1 MNNSTPV
8 SRIPQPASRFK
19 KVAVLMGGPSAEAEV
34 SLRSGAAVSGA
45 LRAAG
50 YAVDEVN
57 PRDGE
62 LHFAADVEAVFIALH
77 GAFGEDGVVQQK
89 LCAMGMPY
97 IGSGAEA
104 SRKSLDKLQS
114 KQVFTAAGIPTAA
127 YEVLTAPAP
136 HALPLPLVVKPASE
150 GSSIGLHCV
159 RHEADWDAALR
170 DALAH
175 GNPVLVEKYIPGREL
190 TVGLLGED
198 ALPVVEIR
206 APDGWYDYGAKYT
219 KGRTE
224 YLVPAPLT
232 AEQTARCQELGRR
245 VFHALGCRDLGRVD
259 LRLTPEDELFVLE
272 MNTIPGFTETSLLP
286 KAAAAAG
293 VGFVELCDRIM
304 QRAAVH

>member
-1 MNNSTPV
+1 
-8 SRIPQPASRFK
+8 
-19 KVAVLMGGPSAEAEV
+19 MGGPSAEAEV
-34 SLRSGAAVSGA
+34 SLRSGAAIAGA
-45 LRAAG
+45 LRTTG
-50 YAVDEVN
+50 YLVDEVN
-57 PRDGE
+57 PKDGH
-62 LHFAADVEAVFIALH
+62 LRFASDVEAVFIALH
-77 GAFGEDGVVQQK
+77 GTFGEDGVVQQK
-89 LCAMGMPY
+89 LCAMNMPY

-104 SRKSLDKLQS
+104 SRQSFDKLAS
-114 KQVFTAAGIPTAA
+114 KRVFATARIPTPDFAVFTAPG
-127 YEVLTAPAP
+127 P
-136 HALPLPLVVKPASE
+136 HTLPLPLVVKPASE

-159 RHEADWDAALR
+159 RAEADWDGALR

-190 TVGLLGED
+190 TVGILGEE
-198 ALPVVEIR
+198 ALPVVEIC

-224 YLVPAPLT
+224 YHVPAPLT
-232 AEQTARCQELGRR
+232 AEQATRCQELALR

-259 LRLTPEDELFVLE
+259 LRMTPAGELFVLE

-293 VGFVELCDRIM
+293 IPFAALCDRIM

>member
-1 MNNSTPV
+1 MPKK
-8 SRIPQPASRFK
+8 FK

-34 SLRSGAAVSGA
+34 SLRSGAAIAGA
-45 LRAAG
+45 LRTAG
-50 YAVDEVN
+50 YIVDEVN
-57 PRDGE
+57 PQDGE
-62 LHFAADVEAVFIALH
+62 LKFAADVEAVFIALH
-77 GAFGEDGVVQQK
+77 GAFGEDGVVQGK
-89 LCAMGMPY
+89 LRALNMPY

-104 SRKSLDKLQS
+104 SRRSLDKLES
-114 KQVFTAAGIPTAA
+114 KRVFVAEKIPTPDF
-127 YEVLTAPAP
+127 EVLTAPTA
-136 HALPLPLVVKPASE
+136 HQLPLPLVVKPASE

-159 RHEADWDAALR
+159 RNEADWDGALR

-190 TVGLLGED
+190 TVGILGDE

-206 APDGWYDYGAKYT
+206 APDGWYDFGAKYT

-232 AEQTARCQELGRR
+232 AEQTARAQELGLR
-245 VFHALGCRDLGRVD
+245 VFRALGCRDLGRVD
-259 LRLTPEDELFVLE
+259 VRLSPEGEMFVLE

-293 VGFVELCDRIM
+293 ISFVELCDRIM
-304 QRAAVH
+304 QRASVH

>member
-1 MNNSTPV
+1 MA
-8 SRIPQPASRFK
+8 RKFK

-34 SLRSGAAVSGA
+34 SLRSGAAIAKA
-45 LRAAG
+45 LRSAD
-50 YAVDEVN
+50 YLVEEVN
-57 PRDGE
+57 PQEGE
-62 LHFAADVEAVFIALH
+62 LKFAGDVEAVFIALH
-77 GAFGEDGVVQQK
+77 GTFGEDGAVQRR
-89 LCAMGMPY
+89 LRALNLPY

-104 SRKSLDKLQS
+104 SRKSFDKLES
-114 KQVFTAAGIPTAA
+114 KRVFAAAQIPTPD
-127 YEVLTAPAP
+127 YEVLTALRP
-136 HALPLPLVVKPASE
+136 HTLPLPLVVKPASE

-159 RHEADWDAALR
+159 RHESDWERALR

-190 TVGLLGED
+190 TVGLLGEE

-219 KGRTE
+219 KGLTE

-232 AEQTARCQELGRR
+232 AEQAARAQDLARR
-245 VFHALGCRDLGRVD
+245 VFQALDCRDLGRVD
-259 LRLTPEDELFVLE
+259 LRLSPENELFVLE

-293 VGFVELCDRIM
+293 INFVELCDRIM
-304 QRAAVH
+304 RRASVH

>member
-1 MNNSTPV
+1 MKKK
-8 SRIPQPASRFK
+8 FK

-34 SLRSGAAVSGA
+34 SLRSGAAVAGA
-45 LRAAG
+45 LRVAG

-57 PRDGE
+57 PKTGK
-62 LHFAADVEAVFIALH
+62 LKFAADVEAVFIALH
-77 GAFGEDGVVQQK
+77 GAFGEDGVVQQQ
-89 LCAMGMPY
+89 LCALKMPY

-104 SRKSLDKLQS
+104 SRRSLDKLLS
-114 KQVFTAAGIPTAA
+114 KRVFEAAGIPTAE
-127 YEVLTAPAP
+127 YEVLTAPGP
-136 HALPLPLVVKPASE
+136 HRLPLPLVIKPASE

-159 RHEADWDAALR
+159 RRKANWDEALR

-198 ALPVVEIR
+198 PLPVVEIR
-206 APDGWYDYGAKYT
+206 APQGWYDYRAKYT
-219 KGRTE
+219 KGCTE

-232 AEQTARCQELGRR
+232 AKQTARAQELAQR

-259 LRLTPEDELFVLE
+259 LRLTPGNQLFVLE

-293 VGFVELCDRIM
+293 ISFVELCDRIM
-304 QRAAVH
+304 RRASVH

>member
-1 MNNSTPV
+1 MGKK
-8 SRIPQPASRFK
+8 FK

-34 SLRSGAAVSGA
+34 SLRSGAAISKA
-45 LRAAG
+45 LRMAG
-50 YAVDEVN
+50 YSVDEVN
-57 PRDGE
+57 PKDGV
-62 LHFAADVEAVFIALH
+62 LKFAADVEAVFIALH

-89 LCAMGMPY
+89 LCAMNMPY

-104 SRKSLDKLQS
+104 SRKSLDKLAS
-114 KQVFTAAGIPTAA
+114 KRVFAEAKIPTAA
-127 YEVLTAPAP
+127 YEVLTAPGP
-136 HALPLPLVVKPASE
+136 HKLPLPLVVKPASE

-159 RHEADWDAALR
+159 RHEGDWDAAAR

-190 TVGLLGED
+190 TVGILGED
-198 ALPVVEIR
+198 ALPVVEIC

-224 YLVPAPLT
+224 YHVPAALT
-232 AEQTARCQELGRR
+232 AEQTARCQELGRH
-245 VFHALGCRDLGRVD
+245 VFRALGCRDLGRVD
-259 LRLTPEDELFVLE
+259 LRLTPDNELFVLE

-293 VGFVELCDRIM
+293 INFVELCDRIM
-304 QRAAVH
+304 QRASVH